1 MTGLWFGARRREI
14 AELEQRLRDTE
25 ARLAGV
31 VRSQRCAG
39 LDDLT
44 GLPGYRVFHTV
55 LRREWDRAR
64 RDHVALSFSN
74 SRSTTWQPTTPNTA
88 RWPETPC

>member
-1 MTGLWFGARRREI
+1 MTGPWLGARRREI

-44 GLPGYRVFHTV
+44 GLGYQAIVCSTRCSGVNGIGPDATT
-55 LRREWDRAR
+55 LRCP
-64 RDHVALSFSN
+64 FSS
-74 SRSTTWQPTTPNTA
+74 SRSTT
-88 RWPETPC
+88 